1 MKLLK
6 KCKKSKKKNLKEFF
20 GEQNVK
26 KKKTTLRK
34 NNFMLNRLSFLQ
46 PFNYDCF
53 RSDPKEEENLIS
65 KEKCRQIL

>member
-1 MKLLK
+1 MQEKQEKKLK
-6 KCKKSKKKNLKEFF
+6 GIFRGAKRYE
-20 GEQNVK
+20 
-26 KKKTTLRK
+26 KKTTLRK
-34 NNFMLNRLSFLQ
+34 NNFKLNRLSFLQ